1 MDPAGDTI
9 WPMLEEVTDVL
20 TDGFSQDD
28 SNSTGR
34 GATLRIT
41 QIRNVTHEGVLVH
54 LEGGSSAC
62 FTLGGCDKPFSPNTN
77 PSKDHYQV
85 ASENQVKT
93 EKKNRVLVVGTPVE
107 HYQLWYISATLNRF
121 GGSN

>member
-41 QIRNVTHEGVLVH
+41 QLRNVTPEGVLVH

-62 FTLGGCDKPFSPNTN
+62 FTLVVVTN
-77 PSKDHYQV
+77 HFP
-85 ASENQVKT
+85 
-93 EKKNRVLVVGTPVE
+93 
-107 HYQLWYISATLNRF
+107 
-121 GGSN
+121 